1 MTWPASAICKRL
13 HTFCTGMGL
22 PSRVL
27 SGKKPLFAATCLLQ
41 LRRQFV
47 AQPCVS
53 YLLHRNEAGFFAEC
67 CGRF

>member
-1 MTWPASAICKRL
+1 MQTFEHMQTFAHFLHRHAAAFTPRKRQKL
-13 HTFCTGMGL
+13 
-22 PSRVL
+22 
-27 SGKKPLFAATCLLQ
+27 LFAATCLLQ